1 MIRLNSIS
9 RKLIFKTSVAVTA
22 NELPIVVSYQDND
35 LGGTQVTTST
45 GTTLVSICDSPPNNT
60 IIRGVDYISVTNV
73 DTTQK
78 RILIYYVDDA
88 SISFMVKSAILEV
101 GDQLLYS
108 SSGGWVTMDISGN
121 IKSINTEGGNVPRV
135 TKVTKTYQNFS
146 TAGLTND
153 IEIYSLAAG
162 ERLVGVTQSH
172 TSNFTGGAIATYTI
186 SVGINGNLTKY
197 SAAMNVFSGAGAFQD
212 TSNFYIESW
221 SASTSVRAAAVSTVA
236 NLSAA
241 TSGSVDFF
249 VETIQVKS

>member
-9 RKLIFKTSVAVTA
+9 RKITFKTSVAVTT
-22 NELPIVVSYQDND
+22 NELPIIVSYKDNN
-35 LGGTQVTTST
+35 LGGTQITDST
-45 GTTLVSICDSPPNNT
+45 GATAVSICDSPTAGNVKE
-60 IIRGVDYISVTNV
+60 VDFISIVNL

-78 RILIYYVDDA
+78 RVFVYYLDD
-88 SISFMVKSAILEV
+88 SGLSFVIKSALLDV
-101 GDQLLYS
+101 GDQLVYS
-108 SSGGWVTMDISGN
+108 SSGGWVTMDLSGS
-121 IKSINTEGGNVPRV
+121 IKSINSEGGNVPKV

-153 IEIYSLAAG
+153 IEIYSLDAG
-162 ERLVGVTQSH
+162 ERLVGVTMSH
-172 TSNFTGGAIATYTI
+172 TSNFTGGAIATYTL

-241 TSGSVDFF
+241 TSGSVDIF